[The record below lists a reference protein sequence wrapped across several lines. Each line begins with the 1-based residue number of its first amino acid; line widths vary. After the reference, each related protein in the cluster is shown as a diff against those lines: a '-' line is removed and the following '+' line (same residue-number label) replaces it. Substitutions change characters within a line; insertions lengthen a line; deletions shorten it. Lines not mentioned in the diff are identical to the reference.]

1 VEQDAVQRFPQY
13 VDDVIALMSPEGV
26 GIRIGADVHPLHATP
41 RAVSTPDV
49 WLLGSSDYSARLA
62 AERGLP
68 YVFAHHFSGRG
79 TAAAL
84 DLYRSGYT
92 PSAAHPLPRT
102 FLTVNV
108 VVAPT
113 QAEAERLALPNL
125 ASMVALRSGGPL
137 APQLLVEQAEESGI
151 ADAHQSLA
159 TEMRQR
165 WVVGTPAT
173 VADQLAALAAEF
185 GVDEVMVHPVAGAVL
200 GTPAHRA
207 PAREATLALL
217 AEAFGQQ
224 AA

>member
-1 VEQDAVQRFPQY
+1 

-26 GIRIGADVHPLHATP
+26 GLRVGGDVHALKATP
-41 RAVSTPDV
+41 HAVSAAEV

-79 TAAAL
+79 TAEAL

-92 PSAAHPLPRT
+92 PSGAHPEPRT

-108 VVAPT
+108 VVAPA

-151 ADAHQSLA
+151 PEAHRALA
-159 TEMRQR
+159 AEMRQR
-165 WVVGTPAT
+165 WVVGTPDT
-173 VADQLAALAAEF
+173 VAEQVAALAALYA
-185 GVDEVMVHPVAGAVL
+185 VDEVMVHPVAGAVV
-200 GTPAHRA
+200 GTPADRA

-217 AEAFGQQ
+217 AEAFG
-224 AA
+224 AHG